1 MTAPH
6 SPITSHVLDTAKG
19 TPARGVPVTL
29 DVQRDGAWHRL
40 AASETNDD
48 GRVPGFAGGHTLERA
63 RYRVTFDTAR
73 YFAREGV
80 TGFYPYV
87 EVVFDIAAPEQHYH
101 IPLLLSPYGFST
113 YRGS

>member
-1 MTAPH
+1 MNALH

-19 TPARGVPVTL
+19 RPAHGVPVTL
-29 DVQRDGAWHRL
+29 DIHRDGGWQRL
-40 AASETNDD
+40 AASQTNED
-48 GRVPGFAGGHTLERA
+48 GRVPGFAAGHTLERA
-63 RYRVTFDTAR
+63 RYRVTFDTAS
-73 YFAREGV
+73 YFARESV

-87 EVVFDIAAPEQHYH
+87 EVVFEIAAPEQHYH